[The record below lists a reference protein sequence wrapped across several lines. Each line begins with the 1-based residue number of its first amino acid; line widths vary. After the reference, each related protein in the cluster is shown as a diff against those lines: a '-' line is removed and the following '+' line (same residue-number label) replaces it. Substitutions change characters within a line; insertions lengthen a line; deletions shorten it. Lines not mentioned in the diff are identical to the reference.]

1 MTKEEL
7 IYKYKTLNIAEKLIA
22 INVLVF
28 ILFGLIT
35 FLFSSGFLLDWFVLS
50 KDFKSLL
57 MKPWSI
63 LSYSFLHQGFFHLLM
78 NMLMLYYV
86 SRLFLN
92 IYSAKMFLNVYLL
105 GALVGGSVFLLS
117 YNLFPV
123 FQNQASFLVGASA
136 SVMAVLI
143 FISSAMPN
151 TEISI
156 FTFRIKLWHI
166 GVFFVVKD
174 LIQVPMGNS
183 GGHLAHLGG
192 SLLGYI
198 YASQLVKG
206 NDIGKG
212 VEMFLDKLS
221 SYFNSKK
228 KSNLKTVYKTKAS
241 KKHNDRSVHQQ
252 KKVKQE
258 QVDAILDKI
267 SKSGYESLS
276 KEEKTF
282 LFKSGKE

>member
-241 KKHNDRSVHQQ
+241 KKNNDRSIHQQ
-252 KKVKQE
+252 KKIKQE

>member
-241 KKHNDRSVHQQ
+241 KKHNDRSIHQQ